1 MVEKD
6 RPRDEIEEEVSH
18 NGEKEEERTQK
29 ERNIKVEKE
38 LLLQQ
43 RQVVF
48 IKFVLS
54 QLDRLR
60 WEKLTN
66 FIQSK
71 LF

>member
-18 NGEKEEERTQK
+18 NSEKEEERTQK

-43 RQVVF
+43 RKVVF
-48 IKFVLS
+48 IKFALS
-54 QLDRLR
+54 KID
-60 WEKLTN
+60 
-66 FIQSK
+66 
-71 LF
+71 

>member
-18 NGEKEEERTQK
+18 NGEKEEEITQK

-54 QLDRLR
+54 QLD
-60 WEKLTN
+60 
-66 FIQSK
+66 
-71 LF
+71 

>member
-6 RPRDEIEEEVSH
+6 RPRDEIEEVSH
-18 NGEKEEERTQK
+18 NSEKEEERTQK
-29 ERNIKVEKE
+29 ERNTKVEKE

-54 QLDRLR
+54 RLD
-60 WEKLTN
+60 
-66 FIQSK
+66 
-71 LF
+71 

>member
-6 RPRDEIEEEVSH
+6 RPRDEIEGEVSH
-18 NGEKEEERTQK
+18 SGEKEEGTTHK

-48 IKFVLS
+48 IRFVLS
-54 QLDRLR
+54 QLY
-60 WEKLTN
+60 
-66 FIQSK
+66 
-71 LF
+71 

>member
-18 NGEKEEERTQK
+18 NGKKEKERTQK
-29 ERNIKVEKE
+29 ERNINVEKE

-54 QLDRLR
+54 
-60 WEKLTN
+60 
-66 FIQSK
+66 
-71 LF
+71 